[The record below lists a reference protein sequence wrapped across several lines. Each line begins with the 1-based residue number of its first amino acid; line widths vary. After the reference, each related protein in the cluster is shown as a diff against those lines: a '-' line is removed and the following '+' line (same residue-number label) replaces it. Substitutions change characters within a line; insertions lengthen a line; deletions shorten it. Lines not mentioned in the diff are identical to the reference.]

1 MIIEI
6 AVFESD
12 QLTRIWRALNLM
24 ETLAYLHLAQ
34 ENENPEV
41 KELTVDAG
49 KLASKTAI
57 GAIGIA
63 AAAVGAFG
71 MADQASASYGG
82 CGSYDPCSGGGYDY
96 YSYHD
101 PCYDPCSSGYDHYSY
116 YPSYDH
122 YSYGGCGSYDPCGGY
137 GGGYDYYSYYPSSYP
152 SHDPCYDPCGGG
164 FQPVSPIG
172 GVHDIQIALNKA
184 GFHVYV
190 DGVYGPQTAH
200 AVKAFQAS
208 RGLLVDGIV
217 GPQTLSALQHYLY
230 Y

>member
-1 MIIEI
+1 
-6 AVFESD
+6 
-12 QLTRIWRALNLM
+12 M

-49 KLASKTAI
+49 KLAGKTAI

-71 MADQASASYGG
+71 MADQASASYYGG

-101 PCYDPCSSGYDHYSY
+101 PCYDPCSSGYSHQSYSY
-116 YPSYDH
+116 DY
-122 YSYGGCGSYDPCGGY
+122 YSYHDPCYDPCS
-137 GGGYDYYSYYPSSYP
+137 GGGYDYYSYHDPCYDPCHSSGHDYYSYQPSHYP
-152 SHDPCYDPCGGG
+152 SHDPCYDPCGGY
-164 FQPVSPIG
+164 QPVSPIG
-172 GVHDIQIALNKA
+172 GVHEIQIALNKA

-217 GPQTLSALQHYLY
+217 GPQTISALQHYLY
-230 Y
+230 

>member
-1 MIIEI
+1 
-6 AVFESD
+6 
-12 QLTRIWRALNLM
+12 M
-24 ETLAYLHLAQ
+24 ETLAYLHLVQ

-49 KLASKTAI
+49 KLAGKTAM

-82 CGSYDPCSGGGYDY
+82 CGGYDPCSGGGYDY

-101 PCYDPCSSGYDHYSY
+101 PCYDPCYDSGYDHYSY
-116 YPSYDH
+116 GYDH
-122 YSYGGCGSYDPCGGY
+122 YSYQDPCYDPCY
-137 GGGYDYYSYYPSSYP
+137 GGGYDHYSYQDPCYDPCYGGGQDYYSYYPSQYP
-152 SHDPCYDPCGGG
+152 SHDPCYDPCGGY
-164 FQPVSPIG
+164 QPVSPIG
-172 GVHDIQIALNKA
+172 GVHEIQIALNKA
-184 GFHVYV
+184 GFHVSV
-190 DGVYGPQTAH
+190 DGVFGPQTAH

-208 RGLLVDGIV
+208 RGLLVDGVV

-230 Y
+230 